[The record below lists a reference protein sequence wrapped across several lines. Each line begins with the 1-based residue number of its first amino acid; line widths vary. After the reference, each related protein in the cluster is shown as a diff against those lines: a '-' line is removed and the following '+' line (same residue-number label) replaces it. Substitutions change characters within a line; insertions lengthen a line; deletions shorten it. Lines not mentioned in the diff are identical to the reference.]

1 MKDYTSKIKR
11 QSEILGLIINPQKC
25 YTIQDLA
32 DKFNCEE
39 LTIKRDLQEL
49 RMEGIAVHSSG
60 KKGVKL
66 QNDINSEKLT
76 EILSNYASLTIHKN
90 TVFRATKLFIKKH
103 GLKSLSIMT
112 MLQAAIGNRQVVEI
126 DYKKPDSNKSD
137 TRVIE
142 PQVIYESEN
151 SWRMLATHN
160 GILKQFVFNRILD
173 VKETGKIFNPIPEN
187 EIDALFA
194 NSFRSWTGKEEF
206 CVKLK
211 FMPPWAERYRPRI
224 LIENQKITDEPD
236 GNFILEM
243 HVNSLNEVASWVV
256 SRGKGV
262 KVLEPEE
269 LKNLVIELAEGAV
282 GNYDK
287 QTDI

>member
-11 QSEILGLIINPQKC
+11 QSEILGLIIDPNKC
-25 YTIQDLA
+25 YTIGDLA

-60 KKGVKL
+60 KKGIKL
-66 QNDINSEKLT
+66 QIEINSDKLT

-112 MLQAAIGNRQVVEI
+112 MLQSAIGNRQIVEI

-137 TRVIE
+137 TRIIE

-173 VKETGKIFNPIPEN
+173 VKETGK
-187 EIDALFA
+187 
-194 NSFRSWTGKEEF
+194 EEY

-224 LIENQKITDEPD
+224 LIENQKITDELD

-262 KVLEPEE
+262 TVLEPKE
-269 LKNLVIELAEGAV
+269 LKKLVIELANGAV
-282 GNYDK
+282 GNYR
-287 QTDI
+287 